1 MKIAAIDTFLLQTDL
16 APAEVFGWSL
26 RWAERRSALYVKI
39 TSDEGVSGWAEA
51 GVGGNPVMRTAI
63 EHHFKP
69 LLLGRDPFDVEVLWE
84 EMYAL
89 TQDAGQKGEV
99 LDAIS
104 AIDVALWDLLGR
116 TLGKPVHKLLGG
128 AHRTRVMAYASA
140 QYYSRLPDHLEHRV
154 EEAKRNVHR
163 GFRALKMKVG
173 GLPMLR
179 GPDARR
185 GGAAGGPRRDHLA
198 HRRQPRLHGARRH
211 PHGTGAERFDI
222 GWFEEPVVPE
232 DLDGYVEVKRALD
245 VPVAGGEC
253 EYTLRLPRPL
263 REARGGHRPARHLPR
278 GRLLRDEK
286 DPCPGQ
292 RAPDPGGAPRLRR
305 GSLGGG
311 QPAALR
317 DHPHDPARAQP
328 EVLVQEPIL
337 EYPQAPHP
345 LLGKTVR
352 LPALDAG
359 GYLPIPDG
367 PGLGVEIDE
376 EAVRH
381 FAKDA

>member
-173 GLPMLR
+173 GLPMREDLTHVEAVRQAVPDETILLTDANHAYTVHAPSAWTGAGALRHRLVRGAGGAR
-179 GPDARR
+179 GPGRVR
-185 GGAAGGPRRDHLA
+185 GGEAARWTSRWPAASASTPRYGFRAL
-198 HRRQPRLHGARRH
+198 
-211 PHGTGAERFDI
+211 
-222 GWFEEPVVPE
+222 FE
-232 DLDGYVEVKRALD
+232 KRA
-245 VPVAGGEC
+245 VE
-253 EYTLRLPRPL
+253 
-263 REARGGHRPARHLPR
+263 HRPARHLPR

-286 DPCPGQ
+286 ILALASAHQ
-292 RAPDPGGAPRLRR
+292 TLVAPHVFGVDLSVAVNLQLCAIIPMTPRVRN
-305 GSLGGG
+305 
-311 QPAALR
+311 
-317 DHPHDPARAQP
+317 P

-337 EYPQAPHP
+337 E
-345 LLGKTVR
+345 
-352 LPALDAG
+352 
-359 GYLPIPDG
+359 
-367 PGLGVEIDE
+367 
-376 EAVRH
+376 
-381 FAKDA
+381 